1 MADAQTPPQQP
12 DLNAPILSRNAL
24 MTLGGI
30 VAAMWLTA
38 AMTGSKIALGIV
50 GVLTLAVAGGLFYLF
65 RQASKQ
71 RKMLNILQAAQ
82 ASPQARKEALEQLQA
97 DDAGGKDVLNQI
109 ARAQLQAQEDPDKA
123 LLTLEAID
131 MTKVPA
137 AAADDVRSF
146 RGQLYLWKNRIR
158 EAREQADLVKLS
170 NAGSPQSK
178 AMMAALIGEA
188 WARTGKHEAALEL
201 LSTFNVD
208 DPEFSQARL
217 PLLFARIFANF
228 ASGKKERAR
237 KDINALMK
245 MDINYLGRFLQPGPG
260 VHLELK
266 MLVQDVAKAHPDVKR
281 QQRQPPPGAMRSRR

>member
-1 MADAQTPPQQP
+1 
-12 DLNAPILSRNAL
+12 
-24 MTLGGI
+24 
-30 VAAMWLTA
+30 
-38 AMTGSKIALGIV
+38 
-50 GVLTLAVAGGLFYLF
+50 
-65 RQASKQ
+65 
-71 RKMLNILQAAQ
+71 
-82 ASPQARKEALEQLQA
+82 
-97 DDAGGKDVLNQI
+97 
-109 ARAQLQAQEDPDKA
+109 
-123 LLTLEAID
+123 
-131 MTKVPA
+131 
-137 AAADDVRSF
+137 
-146 RGQLYLWKNRIR
+146 
-158 EAREQADLVKLS
+158 
-170 NAGSPQSK
+170 
-178 AMMAALIGEA
+178 MAALIGEA

-228 ASGKKERAR
+228 ASGKRAR